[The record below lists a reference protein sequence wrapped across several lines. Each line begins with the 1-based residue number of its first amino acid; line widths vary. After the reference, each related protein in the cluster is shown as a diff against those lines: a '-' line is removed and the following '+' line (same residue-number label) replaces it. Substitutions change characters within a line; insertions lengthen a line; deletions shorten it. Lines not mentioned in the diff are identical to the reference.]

1 MRNEPL
7 SRPGEPSRSS
17 QKVEGLGPS
26 LGHRR
31 SCWPM
36 AGAGAGAGRGD
47 RPAARDEPPVYRLL
61 SVHRLRK
68 GGFDQ
73 IADELGISARHA
85 RRLYHRRVDMALR
98 RHLNPM
104 SAGEPRTVESSIAF
118 DMGGPKTQQNLVRV
132 DRRGSVVWRADTP
145 DASAGD
151 SWVSVEDAGEGRLMA
166 TSWSGWRVRLNPE
179 TGEIAARQFVK

>member
-36 AGAGAGAGRGD
+36 AGAGAGAG
-47 RPAARDEPPVYRLL
+47 
-61 SVHRLRK
+61 
-68 GGFDQ
+68 GFEQ
-73 IADELGISARHA
+73 IADELGISARRA
-85 RRLYHRRVDMALR
+85 RRLYHRPVYMALR

-118 DMGGPKTQQNLVRV
+118 DMGGPKTQRNLVRV

-151 SWVSVEDAGEGRLMA
+151 SWVSVDDAGEGRLMA